1 MNINK
6 EKIKEIEND
15 IISIKKIIKLKKIRL
30 PLFLASLGTLVVP
43 LSVYAL
49 ITAEGVEYSLN
60 TIDVIFLSFPL
71 LLGFFLYVITKINE
85 KRLKRTEFKKYKKL
99 EELLELKI
107 DSLTDEEILTL
118 EKTSKEEDLLFSVRK
133 NIEKRMKTRLNL
145 NKDSSIEDILIE
157 IKKREKEVCL
167 ENE

>member
-1 MNINK
+1 MNVDK

-15 IISIKKIIKLKKIRL
+15 IISIKKLIKLKKIRL

-49 ITAEGVEYSLN
+49 ITADGIDYTLN
-60 TIDVIFLSFPL
+60 TIDLIFLSFPL
-71 LLGFFLYVITKINE
+71 LLVFFIYVITKINE
-85 KRLKRTEFKKYKKL
+85 KRLKKTEFKKYKKL
-99 EELLELKI
+99 EVLLELKI
-107 DSLTDEEILTL
+107 DALTDEEILTL
-118 EKTSKEEDLLFSVRK
+118 EKTSKEDDLLFSVRK
-133 NIEKRMKTRLNL
+133 NIEKRMRTRLNL
-145 NKDSSIEDILIE
+145 NEDSNIEDILIE